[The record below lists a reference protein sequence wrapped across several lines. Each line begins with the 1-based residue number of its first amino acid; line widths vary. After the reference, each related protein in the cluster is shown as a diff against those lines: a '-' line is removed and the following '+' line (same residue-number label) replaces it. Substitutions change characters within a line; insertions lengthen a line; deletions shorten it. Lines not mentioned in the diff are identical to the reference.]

1 MVETENQA
9 DIGIRAAKATLSVLA
24 QASKALQ
31 AFIISVACVAIGGV
45 MGLLYLA
52 DPDTTTFSDF
62 LSIIQSPPLLGVV
75 LIVSLLATGVWMMAR
90 GFKL

>member
-24 QASKALQ
+24 QASKAFQ

-45 MGLLYLA
+45 MGLL
-52 DPDTTTFSDF
+52 
-62 LSIIQSPPLLGVV
+62 
-75 LIVSLLATGVWMMAR
+75 
-90 GFKL
+90 